1 MALANYTDLQAA
13 IASRLHSTSYTALIP
28 DWITLAEKSL
38 NRVLRLSAQELETTL
53 TATIGSR
60 SLTLPSLFGSPIA
73 LYLTTYLP
81 RIELEYR
88 LPEEMQVF
96 SSDGPAKVWTIDGS
110 VINTDTPADQA
121 YTYTLRYVS
130 EFDIATTAT
139 NSLLTNYPDLYLYG
153 ALIESGNDLVNI
165 NAIAM
170 YEKRYGRALQECLNN
185 EHANRSLAKL
195 TTELSGHRKSNII
208 SGV

>member
-1 MALANYTDLQAA
+1 M
-13 IASRLHSTSYTALIP
+13 
-28 DWITLAEKSL
+28 
-38 NRVLRLSAQELETTL
+38 LRLSAQELETTL